1 MVAKRPVSKDR
12 TQDADLVEGQTLRDS
27 SRGSTL
33 EALSQ
38 QSAGVYVT
46 GRGTMLH
53 GVASGASGGI
63 TIRGLGGSPNSQ
75 ILVVEDGV
83 PDYQGI
89 FGHPIPDAYV
99 PFLIDEVLVIKGG
112 DSVLYGTN
120 AMGGVLVIR
129 NRWRQEEGYELLNDA
144 AYGSY
149 QTLRESLAFLGRFGN
164 WDLAT
169 AVHVLDTEG
178 HRDGADGKLQVGHL
192 AARFRVTPNLHLS
205 LRSKVVHLAGGD
217 PGPVSH
223 PYEDHWFDVWRSTSS
238 LALDYRYKRLHL
250 SATTYLNAGIHRL
263 YDGFLS
269 RDFVGGGIVEAGL
282 KLHRTLRLLLGAAA
296 EHIDGHVED
305 RSTGEVSDVKGL
317 TNLSFYNQLTWRP
330 VRALTFVAATREL
343 YSTTYGLAFLYKAGA
358 RWNIYRGLYAH
369 TRIVR
374 NFRQPTIRELY
385 LPYPTANPDL
395 KPEFSLNWDFTLGFI
410 HKRIEVSCTGYR
422 SYAQNLIKYFG
433 AWPSTEVV
441 NIDEIEVWGV
451 SGRVALRKL
460 GPMYVTITASWQ
472 HVGRYTRQNPE
483 AKLNFEVGF
492 KHKFGTHF
500 IGGTVS
506 GEWVHGLFMS
516 NYERDPIDDA
526 FFMDLTFRYRYTSA
540 SRKFT
545 VEPYLLLR
553 NFLDRSYAYI
563 AGYTMPG
570 LNLLVGL
577 KLGL

>member
-1 MVAKRPVSKDR
+1 VAKRPISKDR
-12 TQDADLVEGQTLRDS
+12 TQDADYVDGQTLRDS
-27 SRGSTL
+27 ARGSTL
-33 EALSQ
+33 QALSQ

-46 GRGTMLH
+46 GSGAALH
-53 GVASGASGGI
+53 GVARGASGGI

-83 PDYQGI
+83 PDYQGV

-129 NRWRQEEGYELLNDA
+129 NRWRRDEGYELQNDA

-149 QTLRESLAFLGRFGN
+149 QTLRERLAFLGRFGR

-169 AVHVLDTEG
+169 AVQLLDTEG
-178 HRDGADGKLQVGHL
+178 HRDGAGGKLQVGHL
-192 AARFRVTPNLHLS
+192 ALRFRVTPSLRLS
-205 LRSKVVHLAGGD
+205 LRSKVVHISGGD
-217 PGPVSH
+217 PGTVSH
-223 PYEDHWFDVWRSTSS
+223 PYEDHWYDVLRNTTS
-238 LALDYRYKRLHL
+238 LALHYRYKIMRL
-250 SATTYLNAGIHRL
+250 SATAYLNAGLHRL

-269 RDFVGGGIVEAGL
+269 RDYVGGGTVETVL
-282 KLHRTLRLLLGAAA
+282 KLHRTLRLLLGVSA
-296 EHIDGHVED
+296 EHVDGHVEN
-305 RSTGEVSDVKGL
+305 RSTAEVSDVRGL

-330 VRALTFVAATREL
+330 LRALTIVAGTREL
-343 YSTTYGLAFLYKAGA
+343 YSTRYGFEFLYKAGI

-369 TRIVR
+369 TRVAR

-395 KPEFSLNWDFTLGFI
+395 KPEVSLNWDFTLGFV
-410 HKRIEVSCTGYR
+410 HEHVEVTCTGYR
-422 SYAQNLIKYFG
+422 SHAENLIKYFG
-433 AWPSTEVV
+433 AWPTAEVV

-451 SGRVALRKL
+451 SGRVALHRL
-460 GPMYVTITASWQ
+460 GPMYVTATANWQ

-483 AKLNFEVGF
+483 AKLNFSVGF
-492 KHKFGTHF
+492 KHRVGAHF
-500 IGGTVS
+500 LRGAVS
-506 GEWVHGLFMS
+506 GEWVHGLYMS
-516 NYERDPIDDA
+516 NYHRDPLDDV
-526 FFMDLTFRYRYTSA
+526 FFMDLTLRYRYNSKST
-540 SRKFT
+540 KYT
-545 VEPYLLLR
+545 VEPYVLLR
-553 NFLDRSYAYI
+553 NFLDRRYAYI
-563 AGYTMPG
+563 EGYTMPG